1 MLSLFVYNLLKIKN
15 GYMMENPFE
24 TGHIKNYILLY
35 VSVVVIMILF
45 FIAATLF
52 RDVGKVNK
60 KTFSTT
66 VKSSHAKKIRQNV
79 DEVNSTRFKLMPKG
93 Y

>member
-1 MLSLFVYNLLKIKN
+1 MQ
-15 GYMMENPFE
+15 NPFE

-45 FIAATLF
+45 FIASTLF
-52 RDVGKVNK
+52 NDIQKHEKKVFDDNVT
-60 KTFSTT
+60 KTSFA
-66 VKSSHAKKIRQNV
+66 VKVMKNV
-79 DEVNSTRFKLMPKG
+79 QEVNSSRFKLMDRA